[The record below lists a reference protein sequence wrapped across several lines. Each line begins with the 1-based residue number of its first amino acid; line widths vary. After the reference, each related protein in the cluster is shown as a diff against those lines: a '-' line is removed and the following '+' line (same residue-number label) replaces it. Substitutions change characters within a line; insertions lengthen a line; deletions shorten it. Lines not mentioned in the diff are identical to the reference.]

1 MPHRQAVSCLIFWK
15 GVGGHVTSAF
25 LHSKEN
31 GFTCIDFELM
41 NFPLLINE
49 AGNKRVQNI
58 SVKDFIV
65 FGQVLLLGKALLKL
79 KYKSDDI
86 NL

>member
-1 MPHRQAVSCLIFWK
+1 
-15 GVGGHVTSAF
+15 
-25 LHSKEN
+25 
-31 GFTCIDFELM
+31 M

-65 FGQVLLLGKALLKL
+65 FGQVHVLLLGKVLLKL